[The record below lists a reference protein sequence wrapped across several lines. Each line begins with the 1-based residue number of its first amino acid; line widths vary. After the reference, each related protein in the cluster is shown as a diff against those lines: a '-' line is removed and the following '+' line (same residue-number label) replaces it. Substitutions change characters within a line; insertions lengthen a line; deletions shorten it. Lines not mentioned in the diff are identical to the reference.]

1 MKKLFLTSTIALF
14 MLAGCNTTG
23 TDDETSQ
30 EERKNRVEQ
39 TRYNDGNMDNR
50 NKGENNRR
58 MTNDRDMNER
68 NTDDRYDVSK
78 EAADAITREISEV
91 DGAYVITMGDRAYV
105 AAMFDDDRSGETN
118 ERNNNQGDRNPNT
131 NNNNRDRTNED
142 NRELNRTDDGM
153 QESDQLTD
161 DLKKRIADVVQDI
174 DNSIKDVYVTTNPE
188 FSNLA
193 RDYADDVDKGEPIE
207 GFFDQIGNMIER
219 VFPQNKR

>member
-14 MLAGCNTTG
+14 TLVGCNATG
-23 TDDETSQ
+23 TDDDTSQ

-58 MTNDRDMNER
+58 MTNNRDMNER
-68 NTDDRYDVSK
+68 NTNDRYDVSK

-91 DGAYVITMGDRAYV
+91 DGAYVITMGDKAYV
-105 AAMFDDDRSGETN
+105 AAMFDDDRTGDTN
-118 ERNNNQGDRNPNT
+118 QNNNTQSDTT
-131 NNNNRDRTNED
+131 NNNKDTTNED

-161 DLKKRIADVVQDI
+161 DLKKRIANVVQDI
-174 DNSIKDVYVTTNPE
+174 DDSIKDVYVTTNPE

-193 RDYADDVDKGEPIE
+193 RDYADDVDKGNPIE

-219 VFPQNKR
+219 IFPQNKR